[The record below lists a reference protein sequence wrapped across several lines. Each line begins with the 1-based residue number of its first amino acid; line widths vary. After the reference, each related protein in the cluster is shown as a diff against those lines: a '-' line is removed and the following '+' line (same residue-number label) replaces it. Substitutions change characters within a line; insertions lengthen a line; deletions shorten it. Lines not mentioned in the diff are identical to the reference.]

1 MENKDPNTKGRTR
14 VGAFVVLFVAVA
26 AIIGAVALDKGN
38 MNQMKVGKDEN
49 GSKIL
54 LGEEMSSNENGQI
67 KSTEDVTD
75 TDHADQD
82 QTKESGQSEA
92 SGAESSAVAAAVEKA
107 GLNFD
112 ENSKILWPVEGQVL
126 IPYSMDTTTYFSTL
140 NEYKVNDAVMLQADK
155 DMKVTCGA
163 TGVVSRTGKNEEV
176 GNFVVL
182 DVGNNYHVTYG
193 NLNESDWKIGQ
204 VIEKGKSVGTIA
216 DPTKYY
222 SKEGYNLYL
231 RMDKAGE
238 SVDPLNYLDYEE
250 QAAAAFTQDE
260 SEKADTTTTDQE
272 SSTNDSETTTENSEE
287 NTEATTMNTTN

>member
-54 LGEEMSSNENGQI
+54 LGEEMTSQNGSQI
-67 KSTEDVTD
+67 TQNSGEDTTD
-75 TDHADQD
+75 ATDESKND
-82 QTKESGQSEA
+82 TKDSAQSDSEA
-92 SGAESSAVAAAVEKA
+92 STDAAAVAAAVEKA
-107 GLNFD
+107 GLEFD

-155 DMKVTCGA
+155 NMEVTCGA
-163 TGVVSRTGKNEEV
+163 TGVVSRTGNNEEV

-182 DVGNNYHVTYG
+182 NIGNDYHVTYG
-193 NLNESDWKIGQ
+193 NLNENDWKIGQ
-204 VIEKGKSVGTIA
+204 VIEKGKTVGTIA

-238 SVDPLNYLDYEE
+238 SIDPLNYLDYEE
-250 QAAAAFTQDE
+250 QATGAFTQEE
-260 SEKADTTTTDQE
+260 SDASETGTDSQTDSEASTEMTEETTIN
-272 SSTNDSETTTENSEE
+272 STN
-287 NTEATTMNTTN
+287 